1 MLPTFKPNNYVVC
14 LKSKRIKANDV
25 VVLEEENLGKILK
38 RVTFFDGVSLNLE
51 GDNKSY
57 ESEVYKKT
65 YNVKDI
71 LGKVIFKF

>member
-71 LGKVIFKF
+71 LGKVIVKF

>member
-14 LKSKRIKANDV
+14 LKSKRVKANDV

-57 ESEVYKKT
+57 ESEVYKKS

>member
-57 ESEVYKKT
+57 ESEVYKKS

>member
-14 LKSKRIKANDV
+14 LKSKRVKANDV

-51 GDNKSY
+51 GDNTSY

>member
-14 LKSKRIKANDV
+14 LKSKRVKANDV